1 MAKPIA
7 RSENPAPYGARP
19 DTLAENGVI
28 CAAIAILEG
37 RIHTGD
43 FLTSPGDVKSFLRLS
58 LATEEREV
66 FGVVFLNA
74 QHRVICFEKMFAG
87 TLTQTS
93 VYPREVA
100 RRALQLNA
108 AAVVLSHNHPSGN
121 AEPSRADEHL
131 TQTIKACLST
141 FDIRVLDHIV
151 VTVQGCTSFA
161 ERGLI

>member
-1 MAKPIA
+1 MAKSIA
-7 RSENPAPYGARP
+7 RSENPAVYRA
-19 DTLAENGVI
+19 GVNSEDSTI
-28 CAAIAILEG
+28 AAALAILEG
-37 RIHTGD
+37 RINRGS
-43 FLTSPGDVKSFLRLS
+43 FLTSPQDVKSFLRLS

-66 FGVVFLNA
+66 FGVIFLNA
-74 QHRVICFEKMFAG
+74 QHQVICFDKMFSG
-87 TLTQTS
+87 TLSQTS

-131 TQTIKACLST
+131 TQTLKACLST

-161 ERGLI
+161 ERGLM